1 MICAAKTQLDPANG
15 PCIQRRS
22 SAQVHKSAVQIV
34 FVQAHLGIRIQGTS
48 QTQNQIS
55 TAGLYQ
61 LATLG
66 DTAGTAHDQMQAL
79 AAESAELKERS
90 AKFHGGHRINV
101 VNQRLGYLVRSGDPD
116 ALDSIV
122 PMAFGNL
129 ALDLTLQGK
138 SGRLVCVRHGV
149 YDSVPVDVVTGRK
162 KTVDVHHYYN
172 AERLR
177 PRYETFKRQPIFI
190 MTSDVPRS

>member
-1 MICAAKTQLDPANG
+1 MHAHGRITQDQNRATRRRATARRVDIARPGIHLICAAKTQLDPANG

-79 AAESAELKERS
+79 AAGSMSLLVPCTADTALIKH
-90 AKFHGGHRINV
+90 ARI
-101 VNQRLGYLVRSGDPD
+101 G
-116 ALDSIV
+116 
-122 PMAFGNL
+122 
-129 ALDLTLQGK
+129 
-138 SGRLVCVRHGV
+138 
-149 YDSVPVDVVTGRK
+149 TGF
-162 KTVDVHHYYN
+162 Y
-172 AERLR
+172 
-177 PRYETFKRQPIFI
+177 RQIAPA
-190 MTSDVPRS
+190 